1 METAVGMSTALVL
14 AVDQQT
20 GYGYGV
26 RGMTAARGNGHRRAD
41 LLRLKSVIESSRR
54 CGAQRVVSPRSRR
67 CGAQRVASPD
77 STPQSV
83 VWNVW
88 RVPSGWG
95 AGGRVAGDAHAAR
108 RRGHVSAHVRMCARA
123 QVGSA
128 APLPAAAYAHASFT
142 GRARRVRSARTNGVQ
157 MRGEVLLYMRAGACR
172 ALPGDLITCRSRE
185 RGSFI
190 EWSTPEVRRQV
201 LSRAVSQLADKRRG
215 R

>member
-1 METAVGMSTALVL
+1 MKSTSCSDIGHGASKCVFNGGCVFVTRWCPASPGPLPGRRPPRPRRHHALPL
-14 AVDQQT
+14 LLRAPT
-20 GYGYGV
+20 SWAAELILFYFV
-26 RGMTAARGNGHRRAD
+26 RGARKCAPQSRPFA
-41 LLRLKSVIESSRR
+41 LKECDRER
-54 CGAQRVVSPRSRR
+54 HAGSRR

-77 STPQSV
+77 STPKSF

-108 RRGHVSAHVRMCARA
+108 RRGHISAHVRMCARA

-157 MRGEVLLYMRAGACR
+157 MRGEVLRCMRAGACPPAR
-172 ALPGDLITCRSRE
+172 PAR
-185 RGSFI
+185 
-190 EWSTPEVRRQV
+190 
-201 LSRAVSQLADKRRG
+201 
-215 R
+215 